1 MAAMNAK
8 NGHGMGRSN
17 WDSFN
22 KFGGTPDQGSNH
34 NCKQDNSDNTI
45 FVQGLGKMLKLNLWL
60 IMSDRL
66 ELLRQAHGTAY
77 D

>member
-1 MAAMNAK
+1 MAEVT
-8 NGHGMGRSN
+8 GMVSIN
-17 WDSFN
+17 L
-22 KFGGTPDQGSNH
+22 GGTPDQGSNH

-66 ELLRQAHGTAY
+66 ELLRQISTR
-77 D
+77 DSL